1 MVLGETDCWPQVMST
16 VVDSLT
22 DWSDISSQL
31 MEVKIFQRAGYEK
44 IVEVGVVNTDGLG
57 SKSVYEVVVFI
68 VWLYFFS
75 NQ

>member
-1 MVLGETDCWPQVMST
+1 
-16 VVDSLT
+16 
-22 DWSDISSQL
+22 

-68 VWLYFFS
+68 V
-75 NQ
+75 